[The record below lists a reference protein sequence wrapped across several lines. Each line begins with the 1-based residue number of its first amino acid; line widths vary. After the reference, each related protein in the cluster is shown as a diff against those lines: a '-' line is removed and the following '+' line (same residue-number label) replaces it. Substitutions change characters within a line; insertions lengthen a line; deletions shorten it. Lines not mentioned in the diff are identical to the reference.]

1 MPPRVYNLSGCTNTV
16 ARPPCIARITAK
28 AVASTSAS
36 PTTRVRYSKW
46 PKEGNIFFYTTEPPP
61 EVGRVTNL
69 EPDEVSVELQDLRVT
84 NGMTLERNGFE
95 LVNFPRGHAVD
106 WQHKEQ
112 VNIWLVHLPSTFAS
126 SCILIPDI

>member
-1 MPPRVYNLSGCTNTV
+1 MQMRLYNLSGRPV
-16 ARPPCIARITAK
+16 ARPPCIGRITSQAG
-28 AVASTSAS
+28 AATPAS
-36 PTTRVRYSKW
+36 PSTRVRYSKW

-69 EPDEVSVELQDLRVT
+69 EPDEVSVDLQDLRVT

-95 LVNFPRGHAVD
+95 LVHFPSGQAVD

-112 VNIWLVHLPSTFAS
+112 VVVWLVHLLSPISPSSAPPHY
-126 SCILIPDI
+126 I